1 MYEFSDNL
9 QTIIE
14 KIVKAIEKAV
24 GEDIRSYLANSNTA
38 TNNAIP
44 FLRGDYI
51 NTNIKYAMENEAVE
65 IKNFKRASW
74 TGMLF
79 LSLEESRLQCR
90 FVLKILWREFLRT
103 KIAEAHTIYRR
114 WFTKKTVVK
123 FRLFDR

>member
-65 IKNFKRASW
+65 IINFKRASW
-74 TGMLF
+74 
-79 LSLEESRLQCR
+79 S
-90 FVLKILWREFLRT
+90 
-103 KIAEAHTIYRR
+103 
-114 WFTKKTVVK
+114 
-123 FRLFDR
+123 